1 MEEKPIENGIDIFR
15 ANVEARMEDLG
26 LNKMQLAQGAGVPPD
41 KLYKFFQRKGRSFD
55 AVEAGKVAAY
65 LGTTVDILLGKHNP
79 KAMRTMALLDQL
91 GDLEQEIVLRQIE
104 ALAVRRQD

>member
-1 MEEKPIENGIDIFR
+1 MP
-15 ANVEARMEDLG
+15 
-26 LNKMQLAQGAGVPPD
+26 
-41 KLYKFFQRKGRSFD
+41 SFD
-55 AVEAGKVAAY
+55 TVRLAPDGEAVVAGRAMA
-65 LGTTVDILLGKHNP
+65 GTTVDILLGKHNP